1 MNIGLFGG
9 TFDPIH
15 RGHLKVARAAT
26 ERFKLKEVWF
36 VPADIPPHKQTAPVT
51 SYFHRYSM
59 VSLALAGE
67 ADFLPSLLEAPDAE
81 AHVERRPSYSI
92 DTVRRVKAGLRK
104 GDRLYFLIGID
115 AFQDIAKW
123 YEAEALLKECEFI
136 VAARPGYSLDEVA
149 SSLPQKL
156 RPKNHDAVLWQETPP
171 LRQARGRRYHQ
182 KRAVERG
189 TPRNQRTAGLLQLTG
204 VRLHLLPETH
214 EDVSA
219 TQIRAAM
226 RNRKGLN
233 KLVPDAV
240 AEYIRKEGLYRG
252 TAGRKPKQK
261 IRRGGAEVKRPTQAK
276 PA

>member
-15 RGHLKVARAAT
+15 RGHVNVARAAAK
-26 ERFKLKEVWF
+26 RFELKEVWF

-59 VSLALAGE
+59 VALALTGE
-67 ADFLPSLLEAPDAE
+67 PGFLPSLLEAPDPE

-92 DTVRRVKAGLRK
+92 DTVRRVKAGLSKR
-104 GDRLYFLIGID
+104 DQLYFLIGID
-115 AFQDIAKW
+115 AFRDIAKW
-123 YEAEALLKECEFI
+123 HQPEVLLRECDFI
-136 VAARPGYSLDEVA
+136 VAARPGYSLDEVVG
-149 SSLPQKL
+149 SLPKAL
-156 RPKNHDAVLWQETPP
+156 RPSAAEMRK
-171 LRQARGRRYHQ
+171 Q
-182 KRAVERG
+182 KG
-189 TPRNQRTAGLLQLTG
+189 AGLLELPG

-226 RNRKGLN
+226 QSGTRLK

-240 AEYIRKEGLYRG
+240 AEYIRKERLYGKVVSR
-252 TAGRKPKQK
+252 
-261 IRRGGAEVKRPTQAK
+261 
-276 PA
+276 

>member
-1 MNIGLFGG
+1 MNIALFGG

-15 RGHLKVARAAT
+15 RGHLKVARAAA

-36 VPADIPPHKQTAPVT
+36 VPADIPPHKQAAPVT

-67 ADFLPSLLEAPDAE
+67 PDFLPSLLEAPDAE

-104 GDRLYFLIGID
+104 SDRLYFLIGID
-115 AFQDIAKW
+115 AFRDIAKW

-136 VAARPGYSLDEVA
+136 VAARPGYSLDDVT
-149 SSLPQKL
+149 SSLPKRL
-156 RPKNHDAVLWQETPP
+156 RPKNHDVVLWQGTPP
-171 LRQARGRRYHQ
+171 YRQ

-189 TPRNQRTAGLLQLTG
+189 TRRKQKAAGLLELTG

-226 RNRKGLN
+226 RSRKSLS

-240 AEYIRKEGLYRG
+240 AEYIRKEGLYR
-252 TAGRKPKQK
+252 RP
-261 IRRGGAEVKRPTQAK
+261 RPTAK
-276 PA
+276 RGR